1 MNTASKNDT
10 VLRAQG
16 FTLIEL
22 LVIIAII
29 ALLVGLL
36 LPGLSKVH
44 AAAKGSVCLNNL
56 RQLGIAVNLYTI
68 QNSSRLPATSGLSA
82 LPALQLRRWKP
93 DWKPTQELKEL
104 LWPFLNES
112 KVWFCPVVS
121 PDAQA
126 HLAGTA
132 GTPSPET
139 WTYERVGGTYLY
151 NLFTRQTED
160 PDPRKTAPGLIIG
173 GRKLTLASNPS
184 RAVLLWDDP
193 ACSRGDPA
201 NPALEPWLDLP
212 HGCGINAAYADG
224 HVAFNAVKDKPS
236 LSPGGPPVAN
246 IWSEDHLED
255 GWDRN

>member
-1 MNTASKNDT
+1 MNIAGNDYT
-10 VLRAQG
+10 VSRTRG

-29 ALLVGLL
+29 ALLLGLF
-36 LPGLSKVH
+36 LPGLSKAH

-56 RQLGIAVNLYTI
+56 RQQSIAVNLYTI
-68 QNSSRLPATSGLSA
+68 QYSSRLPATSGLSA

-93 DWKPTQELKEL
+93 DWKPTKELKEL

-112 KVWFCPVVS
+112 KVWYCPMIS

-126 HLAGTA
+126 HLAGA
-132 GTPSPET
+132 AATPGPET

-151 NLFTRQTED
+151 NLFTRQTTGRD
-160 PDPRKTAPGLIIG
+160 PHKTAPGLIIG
-173 GRKLTLASNPS
+173 GRKMALICDPS

-201 NPALEPWLDLP
+201 NPALEPWLNLP
-212 HGCGINAAYADG
+212 HDCGINAAYADG
-224 HVAFNAVKDKPS
+224 HVAWNAVKNKLP
-236 LSPGGPPVAN
+236 LTPGGPPVAN